1 MRKSLWKKWIVLRV
15 LSSVVYNFILAT
27 MGELEAAEIHVSQLF
42 SVSKKFTW
50 DGGHLRKQQSKF
62 FTLGLYIAALSD
74 LQE

>member
-1 MRKSLWKKWIVLRV
+1 
-15 LSSVVYNFILAT
+15 
-27 MGELEAAEIHVSQLF
+27 MGELETAEIHVSQLF

-62 FTLGLYIAALSD
+62 FTLGLHIAALSD